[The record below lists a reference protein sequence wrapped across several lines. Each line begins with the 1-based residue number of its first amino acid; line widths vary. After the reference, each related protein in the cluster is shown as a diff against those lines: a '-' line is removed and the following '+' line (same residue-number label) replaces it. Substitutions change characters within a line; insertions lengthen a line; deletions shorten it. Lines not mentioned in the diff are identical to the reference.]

1 MLARFARSALPLP
14 ASNRCHRHTNP
25 GGVQH
30 LPPSASEPP
39 NEPRGNNF
47 TTALL
52 VGVGKCDVKCPKIPR
67 NEQKSLCF
75 ILLVAV
81 SHTRG
86 CYCVAPCVLGEFT
99 PCPAADPQGGP
110 SWFWQLSKSP
120 ELCSFVCCC
129 EAPASA
135 WVLCA
140 ALSPLCHH
148 LLPCETLLSA
158 TSLLQS
164 HEVQGDSGCP
174 RALPAPGRA
183 PAGGGEAQALL
194 PA

>member
-1 MLARFARSALPLP
+1 MASSSLAKVEVNSPRAAVESFPLGWGLITLTPGLVLVACEVCKVSAPASGQQPLP
-14 ASNRCHRHTNP
+14 QAHKPRW
-25 GGVQH
+25 GAA
-30 LPPSASEPP
+30 PSSLCAFEPP

-110 SWFWQLSKSP
+110 SWFWQLSKSRAV
-120 ELCSFVCCC
+120 FVR
-129 EAPASA
+129 
-135 WVLCA
+135 
-140 ALSPLCHH
+140 
-148 LLPCETLLSA
+148 LLL
-158 TSLLQS
+158 
-164 HEVQGDSGCP
+164 
-174 RALPAPGRA
+174 
-183 PAGGGEAQALL
+183 
-194 PA
+194 